1 MEKNP
6 ARLVNKRVVVNLIRI
21 GAFDSFGDRSDVLQ
35 AYYDLRKIKDDVPD
49 FTLDEVV
56 YEAEMELVG
65 TYILKDPMDKYRKA
79 IENVC
84 ASTPQEILD
93 LDEGELGKVGG
104 QVTKIKEHITKTGN
118 PMAFTEITWDD
129 EVFEVTVFPKYWS
142 KFKNLMQVDSPV
154 AVGVIRLERGCHMVH
169 LERLDYLMD

>member
-1 MEKNP
+1 M
-6 ARLVNKRVVVNLIRI
+6 
-21 GAFDSFGDRSDVLQ
+21 
-35 AYYDLRKIKDDVPD
+35 
-49 FTLDEVV
+49 
-56 YEAEMELVG
+56 
-65 TYILKDPMDKYRKA
+65 
-79 IENVC
+79 
-84 ASTPQEILD
+84 
-93 LDEGELGKVGG
+93 
-104 QVTKIKEHITKTGN
+104 TKIKEHITKTGN